1 MFSFTTKKKFKLLS
15 IKRQKYKIL
24 KCNFF
29 YLLYIFILIC
39 DQSIALAI
47 GMDTVVVVKDTLL
60 ILVPGS
66 FKLYLNFYQKQIDR

>member
-1 MFSFTTKKKFKLLS
+1 M
-15 IKRQKYKIL
+15 I
-24 KCNFF
+24 
-29 YLLYIFILIC
+29 YIFILIC